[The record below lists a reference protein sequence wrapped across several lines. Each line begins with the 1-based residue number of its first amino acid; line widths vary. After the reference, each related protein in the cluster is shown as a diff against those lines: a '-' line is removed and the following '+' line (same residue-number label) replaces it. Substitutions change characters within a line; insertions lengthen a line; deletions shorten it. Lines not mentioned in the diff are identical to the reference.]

1 MEKGDR
7 VRSLRDY
14 VDILHRRWLYPTIIV
29 PVGIFTAVLLAF
41 TLPTLYRSSATILLE
56 PSSIPADMVRTTV
69 TSYADL
75 QIDLVRRA
83 ALSSSRLVALVKEVD
98 PYPDQRALTPEDKAI
113 MVADAT
119 WIERVDPIT
128 LEPLAESTAFSLHYD
143 NPDPTIARAIAAR
156 LALLF
161 LTYNR
166 EVRTAQAGETYE
178 FLKSKSEELSATV
191 EGLSGQIADFK
202 KRYPNALPDDQLDN
216 RDSLERTR
224 RDLDSIESQARLA
237 EQREAVLAVQLS
249 QLSATLVGAVSDT
262 RTDLATLRAEL
273 AAAQQRYSPDHP
285 DIKRLRRAIETL
297 LAQGATNAAP
307 AGSADN
313 PEYLQTAAELEA
325 ARRDVA
331 ALRSQAMRARAQI
344 AGYEQRLRL
353 APNLEKE
360 YLQLERDRD
369 MAIGQLEN
377 ARTMMRAA
385 EMAQKLESEQRGERY
400 TLIQRPRVPDSPV
413 SPNRL
418 GIILLGL
425 VLSMAVAFGL
435 VVVLD
440 VVDPTVRTTFDIADL
455 TDLPIVGTIPV
466 MLSPADQQRRRL
478 QLRMLAIAGGVAT
491 VAMVLTVLRTLS

>member
-1 MEKGDR
+1 MQTS
-7 VRSLRDY
+7 RS
-14 VDILHRRWLYPTIIV
+14 VI
-29 PVGIFTAVLLAF
+29 
-41 TLPTLYRSSATILLE
+41 
-56 PSSIPADMVRTTV
+56 
-69 TSYADL
+69 
-75 QIDLVRRA
+75 
-83 ALSSSRLVALVKEVD
+83 
-98 PYPDQRALTPEDKAI
+98 
-113 MVADAT
+113 
-119 WIERVDPIT
+119 
-128 LEPLAESTAFSLHYD
+128 
-143 NPDPTIARAIAAR
+143 
-156 LALLF
+156 
-161 LTYNR
+161 
-166 EVRTAQAGETYE
+166 
-178 FLKSKSEELSATV
+178 
-191 EGLSGQIADFK
+191 
-202 KRYPNALPDDQLDN
+202 PNALPDDQLDN

-273 AAAQQRYSPDHP
+273 AVAQQRYSPDHP

-435 VVVLD
+435 VVLLD
-440 VVDPTVRTTFDIADL
+440 VVDPTVRTTLDIADL
-455 TDLPIVGTIPV
+455 TDLPVVGTIPV
-466 MLSPADQQRRRL
+466 MLSPADQKRRRL
-478 QLRMLAIAGGVAT
+478 RLRMLAIAGGVAT